1 VSDRVKEYAV
11 YAGLAIGSASA
22 AAGTSAHG
30 GDVWALAM
38 AALVLQTVRHMIDF
52 SYRAHADTAALH
64 PLAARDAADG
74 AVARLSART
83 SGVRPLHWAKKVL
96 VLPIGERF
104 ALIALTAAFTDA
116 RVTFLALLVWGG
128 VATAY
133 TLTGRTLRALT
144 AARTAGGT
152 A

>member
-1 VSDRVKEYAV
+1 
-11 YAGLAIGSASA
+11 
-22 AAGTSAHG
+22 
-30 GDVWALAM
+30 
-38 AALVLQTVRHMIDF
+38 
-52 SYRAHADTAALH
+52 
-64 PLAARDAADG
+64 
-74 AVARLSART
+74 VARLSART